1 MDAYAILKLFY
12 DKFGFSIHGYPAYD
26 NEIVSFDSDFDI
38 SLNAASPVQYGAIQF
53 ISYLLSDAVQD
64 DERLTGF
71 SFPVTYRGIEHMLAQ
86 PTRLVPSQVYTDNG
100 NGTYRI
106 NVFSTDW
113 KAYFESSGIS
123 YMEITPDDT
132 DLERLR
138 RLFYSAEMQSL
149 TDTTMNAILEEE
161 LSAYNA
167 GAQTLER
174 TQEILQ
180 SRLFIY
186 LNE

>member
-1 MDAYAILKLFY
+1 M
-12 DKFGFSIHGYPAYD
+12 
-26 NEIVSFDSDFDI
+26 
-38 SLNAASPVQYGAIQF
+38 QF

-106 NVFSTDW
+106 NVFNTDW

-123 YMEITPDDT
+123 FIEITPDDT

-149 TDTTMNAILEEE
+149 VDTTMNAILEEE
-161 LSAYNA
+161 LSAYRA